1 MVECHQTS
9 FDDLHTQSMLYF
21 GKTHQN
27 GLTNFRLHRYCIML
41 VPD

>member
-21 GKTHQN
+21 GKTHQWSDKFPTTQILYHA
-27 GLTNFRLHRYCIML
+27 GS
-41 VPD
+41 